1 MHLGGPTSVRMFRPN
16 AMGPKDSGMFLHL
29 VPICLLI
36 LRVSGIGDFMGGDL
50 HWSTGLSLL
59 APIPKRPD
67 WPVKCHM
74 FVNAGRLIRLDSS

>member
-1 MHLGGPTSVRMFRPN
+1 M
-16 AMGPKDSGMFLHL
+16 
-29 VPICLLI
+29 CLLI
-36 LRVSGIGDFMGGDL
+36 RRVSGIGDFMGGDL

-74 FVNAGRLIRLDSS
+74 FVNAGRLTRLDSS